1 MKVNIL
7 SLYTLCMFVYMYHGD
22 VNMHDL
28 SLQKQGEEISW
39 KWIESLYLGESSTE
53 TPGVRLG
60 FKLTR
65 DHVWLNSFTRRKMH
79 SIHFT
84 LFP

>member
-1 MKVNIL
+1 MV
-7 SLYTLCMFVYMYHGD
+7 VY
-22 VNMHDL
+22 DL

-39 KWIESLYLGESSTE
+39 KWIESLYLGETSTE

-65 DHVWLNSFTRRKMH
+65 EHVWLKSFTRMRVYLATQVRFLCIME
-79 SIHFT
+79 T
-84 LFP
+84 M